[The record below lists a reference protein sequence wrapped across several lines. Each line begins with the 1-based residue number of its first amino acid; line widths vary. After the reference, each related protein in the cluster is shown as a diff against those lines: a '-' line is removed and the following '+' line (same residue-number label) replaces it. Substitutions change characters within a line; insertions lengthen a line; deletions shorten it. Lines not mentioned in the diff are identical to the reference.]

1 MNANGIFGSRAALVG
16 HRGCGKG
23 VVGGYRENSLD
34 SFLGAVELGLQ
45 WVEVDVRR
53 TRDDVLVVT
62 HDAGRDDGAFWA
74 DLSGDEACASGV
86 LRLDT
91 LLEALPEGVG
101 VDFDVKS
108 SLEDA
113 PRDRALTTM
122 GLLGPVVRREARR
135 RPVLVTSFDAAAL
148 GIARELAPGAPRGL
162 LTWVEFPVG
171 HAVAFAAHLD
181 VEVLALHGGSL
192 KPNRVE
198 PSHLQRP
205 LERIVETVHATGME
219 LMAWCPG
226 TRFARQ
232 LIAAG
237 VDALCVNNVPKIVDE
252 LFAVQGTGG
261 RGIPP
266 VTRRDLV

>member
-1 MNANGIFGSRAALVG
+1 MSANGIFGSSAVLLG

-23 VVGGYRENSLD
+23 TVQGHRENTLD
-34 SFLGAVELGLQ
+34 SFLTALSLGLQ
-45 WVEVDVRR
+45 WIEVDVRR

-62 HDAGRDDGAFWA
+62 HNPARDDGVFWA
-74 DLSGDEACASGV
+74 DLTGDQAVASGV

-91 LLEALPEGVG
+91 LLEALPPGVG

-113 PRDRALTTM
+113 PRHRVLTTM
-122 GLLGPVVRREARR
+122 GLLAPVIRREARL

-148 GIARELAPGAPRGL
+148 DICRELVPEAPRGL

-181 VEVLALHGGSL
+181 VDVLALHGGSL
-192 KPNRVE
+192 KPNRIE
-198 PSHLQRP
+198 PEHLQRP
-205 LERIVETVHATGME
+205 LERIVETVHSTGME
-219 LMAWCPG
+219 LVAWCPG
-226 TRFARQ
+226 LRFARE

-237 VDALCVNNVPKIVDE
+237 TDALCVNNVPRMLDE
-252 LFAVQGTGG
+252 LLAAPTGK
-261 RGIPP
+261 R
-266 VTRRDLV
+266 

>member
-1 MNANGIFGSRAALVG
+1 MGANGIFGSSAVLLG

-23 VVGGYRENSLD
+23 IVEGHAENTLD
-34 SFLGAVELGLQ
+34 SFLAAVRMGLE

-53 TRDDVLVVT
+53 TADDVLVVT
-62 HDAGRDDGAFWA
+62 HNPAREDGVFWA
-74 DLSGDEACASGV
+74 DLTGEQVSASGI
-86 LRLDT
+86 LRLDD
-91 LLEALPEGVG
+91 LLAALPDGIG

-113 PRDRALTTM
+113 PRHRSLTTM
-122 GLLGPVVRREARR
+122 GLLAPVLRRQARR

-148 GIARELAPGAPRGL
+148 GIARELAPAVPRGL

-181 VEVLALHGGSL
+181 VDVLALHGGSL

-198 PSHLQRP
+198 PGYLQRP
-205 LERIVETVHATGME
+205 VEQVIEMVHATGME

-226 TRFARQ
+226 VKFSRQ
-232 LIAAG
+232 LISAG
-237 VDALCVNNVPKIVDE
+237 VDALCVNNVPQLLDD
-252 LFAVQGTGG
+252 LMAVPAGA
-261 RGIPP
+261 R
-266 VTRRDLV
+266 

>member
-1 MNANGIFGSRAALVG
+1 MSANGIFGSSATLLG

-23 VVGGYRENSLD
+23 VVEGHQENTLD
-34 SFLGAVELGLQ
+34 SFLAALSMGLE
-45 WVEVDVRR
+45 WIEVDVRR

-62 HDAGRDDGAFWA
+62 HNPARDDGIFWA
-74 DLSGDEACASGV
+74 DLTGDQAVASGV

-91 LLEALPEGVG
+91 LLEALPPGVG

-113 PRDRALTTM
+113 PRHRTLTTM
-122 GLLGPVVRREARR
+122 GLLAPVIRREARI

-148 GIARELAPGAPRGL
+148 EICRELVPEAPRGL

-181 VEVLALHGGSL
+181 VDVLALHGGSL

-198 PSHLQRP
+198 PEHLQRP
-205 LERIVETVHATGME
+205 LERIVETVHGTGME
-219 LMAWCPG
+219 LVAWCPG
-226 TRFARQ
+226 LRFAKQ

-237 VDALCVNNVPKIVDE
+237 TDALCVNNVPRMLDE
-252 LFAVQGTGG
+252 LTPAAAGK
-261 RGIPP
+261 R
-266 VTRRDLV
+266 

>member
-1 MNANGIFGSRAALVG
+1 MGANGIFGSSAVLLG

-23 VVGGYRENSLD
+23 TVEGHVENSLD
-34 SFLGAVELGLQ
+34 SFLAAVRMGLD

-53 TRDDVLVVT
+53 TADDVLVVT
-62 HDAGRDDGAFWA
+62 HNPARDDGAFWA
-74 DLSGDEACASGV
+74 DLTGDEATASGV
-86 LRLDT
+86 LRLDD
-91 LLEALPEGVG
+91 LLAALPAGVG

-113 PRDRALTTM
+113 PRHRSLTTM
-122 GLLGPVVRREARR
+122 GLLAPVLRREARR

-148 GIARELAPGAPRGL
+148 GIARDLAPKVPRGL

-198 PSHLQRP
+198 PGHLQRP
-205 LERIVETVHATGME
+205 LEQVIATVHATGLE

-226 TRFARQ
+226 TKFSRQ
-232 LIAAG
+232 LISAG
-237 VDALCVNNVPKIVDE
+237 VDALCVNNVPQILDD
-252 LFAVQGTGG
+252 LMAVPA
-261 RGIPP
+261 RA
-266 VTRRDLV
+266 R

>member
-1 MNANGIFGSRAALVG
+1 MGANGIFGSSAVVLG

-23 VVGGYRENSLD
+23 SVEGHLENTLD
-34 SFLGAVELGLQ
+34 SFLAAVRMGLE

-53 TRDDVLVVT
+53 TADDVLVVT
-62 HDAGRDDGAFWA
+62 HNPAREDGVFWA
-74 DLSGDEACASGV
+74 DLTGKEAKASGI
-86 LRLDT
+86 LRLDD
-91 LLEALPEGVG
+91 LLAALPVGVG

-113 PRDRALTTM
+113 PRQRTLTTM
-122 GLLGPVVRREARR
+122 GLLAPVLRREARHR
-135 RPVLVTSFDAAAL
+135 QVLVTSFDAAAL
-148 GIARELAPGAPRGL
+148 GIARELAPKVPRGL

-181 VEVLALHGGSL
+181 VDVLALHGGSL

-198 PSHLQRP
+198 PEYLQRP
-205 LERIVETVHATGME
+205 LRQVIDAVHATGLE

-226 TRFARQ
+226 MKFSRQ

-237 VDALCVNNVPKIVDE
+237 VDALCVNNVPQTLDG
-252 LFAVQGTGG
+252 LLAMSAGA
-261 RGIPP
+261 R
-266 VTRRDLV
+266 

>member
-1 MNANGIFGSRAALVG
+1 MSANGIFGSSAVLLG

-23 VVGGYRENSLD
+23 VVEGHLENTLD
-34 SFLGAVELGLQ
+34 SFLAALAMGLE
-45 WVEVDVRR
+45 WIEVDVRR

-62 HDAGRDDGAFWA
+62 HNPARDDGVFWA
-74 DLSGDEACASGV
+74 DLTGDQAVASGV

-91 LLEALPEGVG
+91 LLDALPPGVG

-113 PRDRALTTM
+113 PRHRTLTTM
-122 GLLGPVVRREARR
+122 GLLAPVIRREARI

-148 GIARELAPGAPRGL
+148 EICRELVPEAPRGL

-181 VEVLALHGGSL
+181 VDVLALHGGSL

-198 PSHLQRP
+198 PEHLQRP
-205 LERIVETVHATGME
+205 LDRIVDTVHGTGME
-219 LMAWCPG
+219 LVAWCPG
-226 TRFARQ
+226 LRFARQ

-237 VDALCVNNVPKIVDE
+237 ADALCVNNVPRMLD
-252 LFAVQGTGG
+252 
-261 RGIPP
+261 
-266 VTRRDLV
+266 DLMAAPAGKR

>member
-1 MNANGIFGSRAALVG
+1 MSANGIFGSSAVLLG

-23 VVGGYRENSLD
+23 LVAGHRENSLD
-34 SFLGAVELGLQ
+34 SFLGALSLGIDWL
-45 WVEVDVRR
+45 EVDVRR
-53 TRDDVLVVT
+53 TRDDVLVVA
-62 HDAGRDDGAFWA
+62 HNPAREDGAFWA
-74 DLSGDEACASGV
+74 DLTGDEAVASGV

-91 LLEALPEGVG
+91 LLEALPAGVG

-113 PRDRALTTM
+113 PRERTSTTM
-122 GLLGPVVRREARR
+122 GLLAPVVRREARH

-181 VEVLALHGGSL
+181 VDVLALHGGSL
-192 KPNRVE
+192 RPNKVE
-198 PSHLQRP
+198 PEHLQRP
-205 LERIVETVHATGME
+205 IERIVDTVHATGME

-226 TRFARQ
+226 TRFARE

-237 VDALCVNNVPKIVDE
+237 TDALCVNNVPKILDD
-252 LFAVQGTGG
+252 LARTAA
-261 RGIPP
+261 
-266 VTRRDLV
+266 RRA